1 MSRLRHLPLL
11 RSSCLL
17 PGCLLLVLASSAQAQ
32 FASTGSTTLSATIA
46 PEAAIQI
53 NTSTTTLSAA
63 GTTFNLNFSGTTSF
77 TFKIRTT
84 KTAGSGT
91 ITLKVTSD
99 FSPTGGPSVLT
110 PPTAGD
116 ALAYTCSLTGLGTA
130 CSSSQT
136 ASTTASTSV
145 GTFGANAVSASAG
158 NSGSVS
164 WTLTD
169 DPQYSTG
176 TYTATVTFSISA
188 T

>member
-1 MSRLRHLPLL
+1 MSRLRLLP
-11 RSSCLL
+11 SLL
-17 PGCLLLVLASSAQAQ
+17 PGCLLLLVLASSAQAQ
-32 FASTGSTTLSATIA
+32 FAASGTTTLSATIA
-46 PEAAIQI
+46 PEAALQI
-53 NTSTTTLSAA
+53 NTSTTTLSEA
-63 GTTFNLNFSGTTSF
+63 GTTFNLSFTGTTSF

-84 KTAGSGT
+84 KATGTGT
-91 ITLKVTSD
+91 INLKVTTD
-99 FSPTGGPSVLT
+99 FSPSGGPSVLT

-130 CSSSQT
+130 CSGSQT
-136 ASTTASTSV
+136 ASTTSSTPV
-145 GTFGANAVSASAG
+145 GTFGANALSANAG